1 MDMVFSLANKDT
13 VHPKIKSSGALHM
26 QTLIDGHAK
35 KDHCRSPGL
44 FELFETV
51 ITSSV
56 ELIPTA

>member
-26 QTLIDGHAK
+26 QTLIDGHAE

-44 FELFETV
+44 FGLLETV
-51 ITSSV
+51 MMSPVRLIT
-56 ELIPTA
+56 TA